1 MKASAARVGVPQ
13 NPISMTDD
21 EPPPTVSYIYKPSV
35 AGSPQSFELTDD
47 GLSFRAGF
55 RSGVWRYGD
64 IARIRL
70 IYRPVSMLAHR
81 FRADLQHRDGKKL
94 TIVSASWAGIVALT
108 PQNDSYRAFI
118 EDLHRRIAA
127 ERSDVVCLAGL
138 HPVAFTIAIA
148 AFAAVMLAVTGLF
161 VRALATGEFIAALFM
176 VGFAA
181 WFGWNT
187 AAVITRNKP
196 QRYQPGNVPRRL
208 LP

>member
-1 MKASAARVGVPQ
+1 
-13 NPISMTDD
+13 MT
-21 EPPPTVSYIYKPSV
+21 ETGQLPPVHYIYKPSI
-35 AGSPQSFELTDD
+35 AGSPQSFELTEQ
-47 GLSFRAGF
+47 GLSFKAGF
-55 RSGVWRYGD
+55 RSGVWRYSD

-81 FRADLQHRDGKKL
+81 FRADLQHKDGKKL

-138 HPVAFTIAIA
+138 HRGAYAITVAV
-148 AFAAVMLAVTGLF
+148 FAAVIIAVAALF
-161 VRALATGEFIAALFM
+161 VRALVTGEFIAALFM
-176 VGFAA
+176 VGFAL

-187 AAVITRNKP
+187 HGLITRNKP
-196 QRYQPGNVPRRL
+196 HRYEVASVPRQV